1 MKQHL
6 LLTVFMLC
14 AASLAHADV
23 SFYGK
28 ANVSHQN
35 TKREIGS
42 TANQWE
48 LNSNA
53 SRIGV
58 KGAIPI
64 NDTNISAII
73 QVEFEVAIDDGE
85 TGSNHSLKQ
94 RDIFAGLTGSWGTVV
109 AGQMN
114 SATKNMSRDIDLFN
128 DLAIGD
134 VKSILSGENRLK
146 NTIRY
151 STPSLFNHLSGS
163 IAIVLSENSST
174 TQDGSVD
181 GSTTSLH
188 YDSDSVSVG
197 FAHDQEIKGKN
208 VNRATAHIEIMNID
222 IGILI
227 QISEI
232 SKPINNNDEDE
243 EAGVISLSYHANN
256 KLDFKVQIGHTEI
269 DLFNGHKQLD
279 QIATGIDYRISK
291 SLIAYGYSA
300 QVTSKS
306 SASSI
311 LKDRTTAIGMALR
324 F

>member
-1 MKQHL
+1 MKRHVL
-6 LLTVFMLC
+6 PTVFILC
-14 AASLAHADV
+14 AAPLAHADV

-28 ANVSHQN
+28 ANVSYQN
-35 TKREIGS
+35 TKLESGS
-42 TANQWE
+42 NSNQWE

-53 SRIGV
+53 SRVGV
-58 KGAIPI
+58 KGTIPI
-64 NDTNISAII
+64 DDTNISAII
-73 QVEFEVAIDDGE
+73 QVEFEIAIDDGE
-85 TGSNHSLKQ
+85 TGNNQSLKQ

-114 SATKNMSRDIDLFN
+114 TATKGMSRDIDLFN

-151 STPSLFNHLSGS
+151 STPRIFNHLSGS
-163 IAIVLSENSST
+163 IAIVPGEDSST
-174 TQDGSVD
+174 NQDGPAD
-181 GSTTSLH
+181 GSTASLR
-188 YDSDSVSVG
+188 YDGDSVSVG

-208 VNRATAHIEIMNID
+208 VNRATAHLEIMNID

-227 QISEI
+227 QTSEI
-232 SKPINNNDEDE
+232 SKPINNNNEDE
-243 EAGVISLSYHANN
+243 EAAVISLSYHANN
-256 KLDFKVQIGHTEI
+256 KLDFKVQMGHTEI
-269 DLFNGHKQLD
+269 DLFNGYKQLD

-291 SLIAYGYSA
+291 SLMAYAYSA

-306 SASSI
+306 SASSTS
-311 LKDRTTAIGMALR
+311 KDRTTAIGMVLR